1 MIKISKLAPNKLFNK
16 MKRIFLLFTF
26 LLGFA
31 QMRADEGMWL
41 LMLIKRLNGVDMQ
54 KEGLHLTPEEIY
66 SVNNSSLKDAI
77 VSFGGFCTGEIVSD
91 KGLIFTNHHC
101 GYGAVAAASTPSKDY
116 LKNGFWAMKEKDEFN
131 AKDLYVRF
139 LVRMDDATQRIN
151 SKLNNNMSAAERKA
165 VIDAETKAIQTE
177 NSENGKYTVV
187 VRDFF
192 NGNEFYYFVYQDYKD
207 IRLVGAPPSS
217 LGKYGGDTDNWEW
230 PRHTADF
237 TVFRVYADAAGNP
250 SEFKPTNVPLK
261 PKHFLPVS
269 LKGIKPGDFSMIL
282 GYPGRTNRY
291 LTSYGI
297 NQMVSKD
304 YPAWVE
310 TSKMAMDVMK
320 KYMDK
325 DKTTQLAY
333 ASQYASVANYWK
345 NRQGTIDAVIK
356 NGTIGDKQNIE
367 KTFRQWAAQP
377 GNEMYDGV
385 LEEIATYYKQ
395 VSERNVERNY
405 SSLLTRNAKYISL
418 AFQLAPTLDAYA
430 KQDMA
435 GRLAM
440 KPKVEAAIK
449 AAYDNINPELEG
461 EMLNSLVNL
470 YKTRVN
476 ADVASP
482 TIMALD
488 ANNLSTV
495 AFSSIFANKTSVTN
509 YILNPDRL
517 KLDADPLLK
526 IAKGIADDQR
536 VSSERFV
543 KIDDNFAKNNR
554 LFLAGLMKAMP
565 EKKFYPDA
573 NSTMR
578 LTYGQIDTLPMRDD
592 RNYFGVTE
600 NYYTTME
607 GLVGKYKAGD
617 EEFDL
622 PQRVIALQNA
632 KDYGQYADKA
642 GYLPVNFLS
651 NNDITGGNS
660 GSPVIDGDGNLIGI
674 AFDGNSEAL
683 SGDIVFEDKWQKT
696 ISVDVRFVLWTID
709 KYAGARRIVD
719 ELKLVR
725 DENTPADTGAS
736 KIKNVAPA
744 KKKKK

>member
-1 MIKISKLAPNKLFNK
+1 
-16 MKRIFLLFTF
+16 MKRILLLFTF
-26 LLGFA
+26 LLSFA

-41 LMLIKRLNGVDMQ
+41 LMLVKRLNGVDMQ

-91 KGLIFTNHHC
+91 RGLIFTNHHC

-116 LKNGFWAMKEKDEFN
+116 LKNGFWAMKDKDEFN

-151 SKLNNNMSAAERKA
+151 SKLNNNMSGAERKA

-217 LGKYGGDTDNWEW
+217 LGKFGGDTDNWEW

-250 SEFKPTNVPLK
+250 AEFSPSNVPLK
-261 PKHFLPVS
+261 PKHSLPVS

-297 NQMVSKD
+297 EQMVSKD

-310 TSKMAMDVMK
+310 ASKLVMDVMK

-325 DKTTQLAY
+325 EKTTQLAY

-356 NGTIGDKQNIE
+356 NGTIADKQNLE
-367 KTFRQWAAQP
+367 STFRNWASQDA
-377 GNEMYDGV
+377 NSMYDGI
-385 LEEIATYYKQ
+385 LDDIKIYYKQ
-395 VSERNVERNY
+395 TTNRSVERNY
-405 SSLLTRNAKYISL
+405 ASLLTRNSKYFTIALQLSSL
-418 AFQLAPTLDAYA
+418 LNTYA
-430 KQDMA
+430 TQDMA

-440 KPKVEAAIK
+440 KAKLEDAIK
-449 AAYDNINPELEG
+449 QTYESINPELEG
-461 EMLNSLVNL
+461 EMMNSMVNL
-470 YKTRVN
+470 YQSKVN
-476 ADVASP
+476 ADVALP
-482 TIMALD
+482 TLMGLD
-488 ANNLSTV
+488 AKNLSSI

-509 YILNPDRL
+509 FLQNPDRL

-526 IAKGIADDQR
+526 IAKGIMADQK
-536 VSSERFV
+536 VQSERFV
-543 KIDDNFAKNNR
+543 KVDENFAKNNR
-554 LFLAGLMKAMP
+554 LFLAGLMKAVP

-578 LTYGQIDTLPMRDD
+578 LTYGQIDTLPVRED
-592 RNYFGVTE
+592 RNYFGVTD

-607 GLVGKYKAGD
+607 GLVGKFKPND

-622 PQRVIALQNA
+622 PQRVLALQGA
-632 KDYGQYADKA
+632 KDYGMYADKA

-683 SGDIVFEDKWQKT
+683 SGDIVFEKDSQKT

-709 KYAGARRIVD
+709 KFAGARRIVD
-719 ELKLVR
+719 ELKLIK
-725 DENTPADTGAS
+725 DENTPADTGKS
-736 KIKNVAPA
+736 KVSTTAPA
-744 KKKKK
+744 KKKK

>member
-1 MIKISKLAPNKLFNK
+1 
-16 MKRIFLLFTF
+16 MKRILLLFTF
-26 LLGFA
+26 LLSFA

-41 LMLIKRLNGVDMQ
+41 LMLVKRLNGVDMQ

-77 VSFGGFCTGEIVSD
+77 VSFGGFCTGEIVSNQ
-91 KGLIFTNHHC
+91 GLIFTNHHC
-101 GYGAVAAASTPSKDY
+101 GYGAVAAASTPEKDY
-116 LKNGFWAMKEKDEFN
+116 LKNGFWAMKQKDEFN

-139 LVRMDDATQRIN
+139 LVRMDDASQRIN

-165 VIDAETKAIQTE
+165 VIDAETKAIQSE

-207 IRLVGAPPSS
+207 IRLVGAPPSA
-217 LGKYGGDTDNWEW
+217 LGKFGGDTDNWEW

-250 SEFKPTNVPLK
+250 AEFSPSNVPLK

-269 LKGIKPGDFSMIL
+269 LKGVKPGDFSMIL

-297 NQMVSKD
+297 QQMVNKD

-310 TSKMAMDVMK
+310 ASKLAMDVMK

-325 DKTTQLAY
+325 DKGTQLNY

-356 NGTIGDKQNIE
+356 NGTIADKKKE
-367 KTFRQWAAQP
+367 EERFKTWAVQP
-377 GNEMYDGV
+377 ANVAENENV
-385 LEEIATYYKQ
+385 LEDIGIYYKQ
-395 VSERNVERNY
+395 TSDRNVERMYMTQLSRNSKY
-405 SSLLTRNAKYISL
+405 FTLALQVGSLL
-418 AFQLAPTLDAYA
+418 QAYA

-440 KPKVEAAIK
+440 KPKVDAALK
-449 AAYDNINPELEG
+449 TAYENINTKLEG
-461 EMLNSLVNL
+461 EMMNSMVNL

-476 ADVASP
+476 KDVALE
-482 TIMALD
+482 TIMGLD
-488 ANNLSTV
+488 ANNLSNI
-495 AFSSIFANKTSVTN
+495 AYSSIFANKTSATN
-509 YILNPDRL
+509 FVLNPDAL
-517 KLDADPLLK
+517 KLDADPLWK
-526 IAKGIADDQR
+526 IANGIVADQR
-536 VSSERFV
+536 ASAERFV

-578 LTYGQIDTLPMRDD
+578 LTYGTVDKLPIRSD
-592 RNYFGVTE
+592 RNYFGITD
-600 NYYTTME
+600 NYYTDMT
-607 GLVGKYKAGD
+607 GLVGKYKKGD

-622 PQRVIALQNA
+622 PQRVIDLYNL
-632 KDYGQYADKA
+632 KDFGQYADAK
-642 GYLPVNFLS
+642 GYMPVNFLS

-660 GSPVIDGDGNLIGI
+660 GSPVIDADGNLIGI

-683 SGDIVFEDKWQKT
+683 SGDIVFEPEWQKT
-696 ISVDVRFVLWTID
+696 INVDVRFVLWTID
-709 KYAGARRIVD
+709 KYAGARRLID
-719 ELKLVR
+719 ELQLVK
-725 DENTPADTGAS
+725 DENTPADTKTKMPKAT
-736 KIKNVAPA
+736 PA
-744 KKKKK
+744 KGKKK

>member
-1 MIKISKLAPNKLFNK
+1 

-41 LMLIKRLNGVDMQ
+41 LMLVKRLNGVDMQ
-54 KEGLHLTPEEIY
+54 KEGLRLTPEEIY

-101 GYGAVAAASTPSKDY
+101 GYGAVAAASTPEKDY
-116 LKNGFWAMKEKDEFN
+116 LKNGFWAKNEKEEFN
-131 AKDLYVRF
+131 SKDLYVRF

-151 SKLNNNMSAAERKA
+151 SKLNNEMSAAQRKA

-217 LGKYGGDTDNWEW
+217 IGKFGGDTDNWEW
-230 PRHTADF
+230 PRHTGDF

-250 SEFKPTNVPLK
+250 AEFKPTNVPLK

-297 NQMVSKD
+297 EQMVTKD

-310 TSKMAMDVMK
+310 TSKMAMDIMK

-325 DKTTQLAY
+325 DKTTQLGY

-345 NRQGTIDAVIK
+345 NRQGTIDAVEK
-356 NGTIGDKQNIE
+356 NGTITDKRELE
-367 KTFRQWAAQP
+367 KKFNDWAMQP
-377 GNEMYDGV
+377 GNEMYDDV
-385 LEEIATYYKQ
+385 LEAIQNYYSQ
-395 VSERNVERNY
+395 VSNRNVERNY
-405 SSLLTRNAKYISL
+405 ASLLMRNAKYIALANSL
-418 AFQLAPTLDAYA
+418 APALDAYA

-440 KPKVEAAIK
+440 KAKLETAVK
-449 AAYDNINPELEG
+449 DAYDNINTNLEG

-470 YKTRVN
+470 YQTRVKS
-476 ADVASP
+476 DVASP
-482 TIMALD
+482 TLMALD
-488 ANNLSTV
+488 AKNLSNL
-495 AFSSIFANKTSVTN
+495 AFSSLFANKTSVTN
-509 YILNPDRL
+509 YIMNPDRL

-526 IAKGIADDQR
+526 IARGIIADQKASNDKY
-536 VSSERFV
+536 VLL
-543 KIDDNFAKNNR
+543 DDSFAKNNR

-578 LTYGQIDTLPMRDD
+578 LTYGQIDTLPVRDD
-592 RNYFGVTE
+592 RNYFGVTD

-683 SGDIVFEDKWQKT
+683 SGDIVFEDEWQKT
-696 ISVDVRFVLWTID
+696 ISVDIRFVLWTID

-725 DENTPADTGAS
+725 DENTPADTGKS
-736 KIKNVAPA
+736 KIKIAAPV
-744 KKKKK
+744 KKKK

>member
-1 MIKISKLAPNKLFNK
+1 
-16 MKRIFLLFTF
+16 MKRLFLLFTF

-101 GYGAVAAASTPSKDY
+101 GYGAVAAASTPEKDY
-116 LKNGFWAMKEKDEFN
+116 LKNGFWAMKQKDEFN

-151 SKLNNNMSAAERKA
+151 SKLNNNMTGAERKA

-217 LGKYGGDTDNWEW
+217 LGKFGGDTDNWEW

-250 SEFKPTNVPLK
+250 AEYSPSNTPLK

-297 NQMVSKD
+297 QQMVTKD

-310 TSKMAMDVMK
+310 ASKLAMDVMK

-325 DKTTQLAY
+325 DKATQLNY

-345 NRQGTIDAVIK
+345 NRQGTIDAVEK
-356 NGTIGDKQNIE
+356 NGTISDKQKIE
-367 KTFRQWAAQP
+367 ETYNKWAAMP
-377 GNEMYDGV
+377 GNDQYNGV
-385 LEEIATYYKQ
+385 LEDIGTYYKQ
-395 VSERNVERNY
+395 VSDRNVERNY
-405 SSLLTRNAKYISL
+405 ASQFSRNAKYITL
-418 AFQLAPTLDAYA
+418 ALQVGSALKAYA
-430 KQDMA
+430 AQDMQ

-440 KPKVEAAIK
+440 KAKTEAAIK
-449 AAYDNINPELEG
+449 AAYENFNPSLEG
-461 EMLNSLVNL
+461 EMLAAMTSL
-470 YKTRVN
+470 YQARVKN
-476 ADVASP
+476 PDVASA
-482 TIMALD
+482 TILGLD
-488 ANNLSTV
+488 AKTVSNL
-495 AFSSIFANKTSVTN
+495 AYSSIFANKTSATN
-509 YILNPDRL
+509 FLLNPDAL
-517 KLDADPLLK
+517 KLDADPLWK
-526 IAKGIADDQR
+526 AANGIIADQKI
-536 VSSERFV
+536 STERFV

-578 LTYGQIDTLPMRDD
+578 LTYGTVDKLPIRND
-592 RNYFGVTE
+592 RNYFGITD
-600 NYYTTME
+600 NYYTDMT
-607 GLVGKYKAGD
+607 GVVGKYKKGD

-622 PQRVIALQNA
+622 PQRVIDLYNL
-632 KDYGQYADKA
+632 KDFGQYADAA
-642 GYLPVNFLS
+642 GYMPVNFLS

-683 SGDIVFEDKWQKT
+683 SGDIVFEQEWQKT
-696 ISVDVRFVLWTID
+696 INVDVRFVLWTID
-709 KYAGARRIVD
+709 KFAGARRLVD

-725 DENTPADTGAS
+725 GENTPADTKTKNSGTTATPK
-736 KIKNVAPA
+736 KIK
-744 KKKKK
+744 KK

>member
-1 MIKISKLAPNKLFNK
+1 
-16 MKRIFLLFTF
+16 MKRILLLFTF
-26 LLGFA
+26 LLSFV
-31 QMRADEGMWL
+31 QIRADEGMWL
-41 LMLIKRLNGVDMQ
+41 LMLVKRLNGVDMQ

-77 VSFGGFCTGEIVSD
+77 VSFGGFCTGEIVSNQ
-91 KGLIFTNHHC
+91 GLIFTNHHC
-101 GYGAVAAASTPSKDY
+101 GYGAVAAASTPEKDY
-116 LKNGFWAMKEKDEFN
+116 LKNGFWAMKQKDEFN

-165 VIDAETKAIQTE
+165 VIDAETKAIQSE

-187 VRDFF
+187 VKDFF

-207 IRLVGAPPSS
+207 IRLVGAPPSA
-217 LGKYGGDTDNWEW
+217 LGKFGGDTDNWEW

-250 SEFKPTNVPLK
+250 AEFSPSNVPLK

-269 LKGIKPGDFSMIL
+269 LKGVKPGDFSMIL

-297 NQMVSKD
+297 QQMVNKD

-310 TSKMAMDVMK
+310 ASKLAMDVMK

-325 DKTTQLAY
+325 DKGTQLNY

-356 NGTIGDKQNIE
+356 NGTIADKQKIE
-367 KTFRQWAAQP
+367 ERFKTWAVQP
-377 GNEMYDGV
+377 ANVAENENV
-385 LEEIATYYKQ
+385 LENIGIYYKQ
-395 VSERNVERNY
+395 TSDRNVERMY
-405 SSLLTRNAKYISL
+405 MTQLSRNSKYFTL
-418 AFQLAPTLDAYA
+418 ALQVGSVLQAYA

-435 GRLAM
+435 GRVAM
-440 KPKVEAAIK
+440 KPKVEAALK
-449 AAYDNINPELEG
+449 AAYENINTKLEG
-461 EMLNSLVNL
+461 EMMNSMVNL
-470 YKTRVN
+470 YQQRVN
-476 ADVASP
+476 KDVASE
-482 TIMALD
+482 TIMGLD
-488 ANNLSTV
+488 ANNLSNV
-495 AFSSIFANKTSVTN
+495 AYSSIFANKTSATN
-509 YILNPDRL
+509 FMLNPDAL
-517 KLDADPLLK
+517 KLDADPLWK
-526 IAKGIADDQR
+526 IANGIVADQR
-536 VSSERFV
+536 ASAERFV

-578 LTYGQIDTLPMRDD
+578 LTYGTVDKLPIRSD
-592 RNYFGVTE
+592 RNYFGITD
-600 NYYTTME
+600 NYYTDMT
-607 GLVGKYKAGD
+607 GLVGKYKKGD

-622 PQRVIALQNA
+622 PQRVIDLYNL
-632 KDYGQYADKA
+632 KDFGQYADAK
-642 GYLPVNFLS
+642 GYMPVNFLS

-660 GSPVIDGDGNLIGI
+660 GSPVIDADGNLIGI

-683 SGDIVFEDKWQKT
+683 SGDIVFEPEWQKT
-696 ISVDVRFVLWTID
+696 INVDVRFVLWTID
-709 KYAGARRIVD
+709 KYAGARRLID
-719 ELKLVR
+719 ELQLVK
-725 DENTPADTGAS
+725 DENTPADTKTKMPKAT
-736 KIKNVAPA
+736 PA
-744 KKKKK
+744 KGKKK

>member
-1 MIKISKLAPNKLFNK
+1 
-16 MKRIFLLFTF
+16 MKRLFLLFTF

-66 SVNNSSLKDAI
+66 SVNNSSMKDAI

-101 GYGAVAAASTPSKDY
+101 GYGAVAAASTPEKDY
-116 LKNGFWAMKEKDEFN
+116 LKNGFWAMKQKDEFN

-151 SKLNNNMSAAERKA
+151 SKLNNKMTGEERKA

-207 IRLVGAPPSS
+207 VRLVGAPPSS
-217 LGKYGGDTDNWEW
+217 LGKFGGDTDNWEW

-250 SEFKPTNVPLK
+250 AEFAPTNVPLK

-269 LKGIKPGDFSMIL
+269 LKGVKPGDFSMIM

-297 NQMVSKD
+297 QQMVNKD

-310 TSKMAMDVMK
+310 ASKLAMDVMK

-325 DKTTQLAY
+325 DKGTQLNY

-356 NGTIGDKQNIE
+356 NGTITDKQKVE
-367 KTFRQWAAQP
+367 EAFKTWAVQP
-377 GNEMYDGV
+377 ANVAENETV
-385 LEEIATYYKQ
+385 LDDIATYYKQ
-395 VSERNVERNY
+395 VSKRNVERNY
-405 SSLLTRNAKYISL
+405 MSQLSRNSKYISL
-418 AFQLAPTLDAYA
+418 AYQLGAVLKAYA
-430 KQDMA
+430 AQDMA

-440 KPKVEAAIK
+440 KPKVDAAVK
-449 AAYDNINPELEG
+449 AAYENINTNLEG
-461 EMLNSLVNL
+461 EMLNSMVNL
-470 YKTRVN
+470 YQTRVDK
-476 ADVASP
+476 DVASA
-482 TIMALD
+482 TIMGLD
-488 ANNLSTV
+488 AKNLSNV
-495 AFSSIFANKTSVTN
+495 AYSSIFANKTSATN
-509 YILNPDRL
+509 FVLKPDAL

-526 IAKGIADDQR
+526 IANGVATDQR
-536 VSSERFV
+536 LSGERFS

-554 LFLAGLMKAMP
+554 LFLAGLMKSMP

-578 LTYGQIDTLPMRDD
+578 LTYGTVDKLPIRTD
-592 RNYFGVTE
+592 RNYFGVTD
-600 NYYTTME
+600 NYYTDMA
-607 GLVGKYKAGD
+607 GLVGKYKKGD

-622 PQRVIALQNA
+622 PQRVIDLYNMS
-632 KDYGQYADKA
+632 DFGQYADAK
-642 GYLPVNFLS
+642 GYMPVNFLS

-683 SGDIVFEDKWQKT
+683 SGDIVFEQEWQKT
-696 ISVDVRFVLWTID
+696 INVDVRFVLWTID
-709 KYAGARRIVD
+709 KYAGARRLID

-725 DENTPADTGAS
+725 DENTPADTKTKAAKPEHAKTTGKS
-736 KIKNVAPA
+736 KK
-744 KKKKK
+744 

>member
-1 MIKISKLAPNKLFNK
+1 

-116 LKNGFWAMKEKDEFN
+116 LKNGFWAAKEKDEFN

-139 LVRMDDATQRIN
+139 LVRMDDASQRIN
-151 SKLNNNMSAAERKA
+151 SKLNNNMTAAERKA

-192 NGNEFYYFVYQDYKD
+192 NGNEFYFFVYQDYKD
-207 IRLVGAPPSS
+207 IRLVGAPPSA

-250 SEFKPTNVPLK
+250 AEFKPTNVPLK

-310 TSKMAMDVMK
+310 TSKLAMDVMK

-356 NGTIGDKQNIE
+356 NGTITDKQNIE
-367 KTFRQWAAQP
+367 KTFREWAVQP
-377 GNEMYDGV
+377 GNTMYDGV
-385 LEEIATYYKQ
+385 LDEIAMYYKQ
-395 VSERNVERNY
+395 VTDRNVERNY
-405 SSLLTRNAKYISL
+405 ASLLTRNAKYIAL
-418 AFQLAPTLDAYA
+418 AYQLAPTLDTYA

-449 AAYDNINPELEG
+449 DAYDNINPELEG

-470 YKTRVN
+470 YKARVKE
-476 ADVASP
+476 DVASP

-495 AFSSIFANKTSVTN
+495 AFSSLFANKTSVTN

-526 IAKGIADDQR
+526 IAKGIAEDQR
-536 VSSERFV
+536 VSGERFV

-578 LTYGQIDTLPMRDD
+578 LTYGQIDTLPIRED
-592 RNYFGVTE
+592 RNYFGVTD

-651 NNDITGGNS
+651 DNDITGGNS

-696 ISVDVRFVLWTID
+696 ISVDIRFVLWTID
-709 KYAGARRIVD
+709 KYAGARRLVD

-736 KIKNVAPA
+736 KIKTAVPA